1 MDEDLLTVAAEG
13 EDAHHQQAAPLDL
26 EIGQRIAFRCLDLR
40 GARLGANFSRKI

>member
-26 EIGQRIAFRCLDLR
+26 EIGQ
-40 GARLGANFSRKI
+40 

>member
-1 MDEDLLTVAAEG
+1 MDKDLLTVAAEG

-26 EIGQRIAFRCLDLR
+26 EIGQWKAFRYLDLR